1 MDQSTPF
8 EVDHLATCMARVAIP
23 STMRVRFDEDMSDN
37 LQAYISSSAWSTLEG
52 FRTDISRWAAWA
64 AANDV
69 DMLKPLA
76 RNVRDFVRVFED
88 GRKPATIKRMLA
100 NIGVLTAAI
109 CGNINVTHTKIVR
122 AELKRVRREKG
133 SQQKQA
139 MPIRLLGDVTSMKD
153 AAQPFSIKRMVQ
165 VLDNDPCIFSMRG
178 KFLLSLCADTGR
190 RHGEYFL
197 ADIRHLNETADG
209 EGTFHIDRSKT
220 DQDGNGIT
228 RWTSK
233 RTMRFFREWKQAREA
248 AGESLTPAS
257 PLLVSVDFWGNPR
270 PQTHLSSQGYH
281 IALRRAVRTALE
293 RMVPDH
299 PELEGQIDTI
309 VTRISGHSFRVG
321 KVQDFV
327 TAGEPITSI
336 CIEGGWETPSMPIL
350 YGRNLSVK
358 NGASARLQR
367 ELGDE

>member
-1 MDQSTPF
+1 MDQPTPF
-8 EVDHLATCMARVAIP
+8 KVDQLVTCMARVGIP
-23 STMRVRFDEDMSDN
+23 PGMLARFDEDMSDN
-37 LQAYISSSAWSTLEG
+37 LQAYVSSSAWSTLEG
-52 FRTDISRWAAWA
+52 FRTDITRWTAWA

-76 RNVRDFVRVFED
+76 RNVRDFIRVFED
-88 GRKPATIKRMLA
+88 GRKPATIKSMLA

-109 CGNINVTHTKIVR
+109 CGNTNITHTKIVR

-139 MPIRLLGDVTSMKD
+139 MPIRLLGEVTSMD
-153 AAQPFSIKRMVQ
+153 DQAQPFSVQRMVEA
-165 VLDNDPCIFSMRG
+165 LDKDPCIFSIRG
-178 KFLLSLCADTGR
+178 KFLLSLCGDTAR

-197 ADIRHLNETADG
+197 ADIRHLSEAADG
-209 EGTFHIDRSKT
+209 EGTFHVDRSKT

-233 RTMRFFREWKQAREA
+233 RTMRFFREWKQAREN
-248 AGESLTPAS
+248 AGELLTPDS

-270 PQTHLSSQGYH
+270 PRTHMSSQGYH

-293 RMVPDH
+293 RMVPGH
-299 PELEGQIDTI
+299 PELESQIDTI
-309 VTRISGHSFRVG
+309 VTKISGHSFRVG
-321 KVQDFV
+321 KVQDLV
-327 TAGEPITSI
+327 TAGEPITAI

-367 ELGDE
+367 RLGDQ

>member
-8 EVDHLATCMARVAIP
+8 EVDQLATCMVRVGIP
-23 STMRVRFDEDMSDN
+23 LSMHTRFDEDMSDN

-52 FRTDISRWAAWA
+52 FRTDVTRWAAWA
-64 AANDV
+64 TANGV

-76 RNVRDFVRVFED
+76 RNVRDFIRVFEE

-100 NIGVLTAAI
+100 NIGVLTSAI
-109 CGNINVTHTKIVR
+109 CGNTNVTHTKIVR

-139 MPIRLLGDVTSMKD
+139 LPIRLLGDVTSMD
-153 AAQPFSIKRMVQ
+153 DQPQPFSIQRMVEA
-165 VLDNDPCIFSMRG
+165 LDNDPCIFSIRG
-178 KFLLSLCADTGR
+178 KFLLSLCGDTAR

-197 ADIRHLNETADG
+197 ADIRHLNEAVDG
-209 EGTFHIDRSKT
+209 EGTFHVDRSKT

-233 RTMRFFREWKQAREA
+233 RTMRFFREWKKAREA
-248 AGESLTPAS
+248 AGEVLTPTS
-257 PLLVSVDFWGNPR
+257 PLLVSIDLWGHPR
-270 PQTHLSSQGYH
+270 PQTHMSSQGYH
-281 IALRRAVRTALE
+281 IAMRRAVRTALQ
-293 RMVPDH
+293 RMTPEH
-299 PELEGQIDTI
+299 PELQDQIDLI
-309 VTRISGHSFRVG
+309 VTKISGHSFRVG

-327 TAGEPITSI
+327 TAGEPITAI
-336 CIEGGWETPSMPIL
+336 CIEGGWETPAMPIL

-367 ELGDE
+367 KLGDE